1 MIAPRAPPASAAEG
15 EQVTVRAAGVATQS
29 NAASECPGV
38 AARGSRVATLVGWLS
53 EQAAARAM
61 APSAASAEIRAGV
74 STPAGTRGIGSPGWM
89 DGRGR
94 RLRGARARPSEAG
107 IRPRLRMSFA
117 VVPRTGWEQGQS
129 GNRPPAR
136 DFGKT
141 CRGRECLDG
150 KLAECRISRNA
161 CSRAQLQP
169 HGSDPDPDVQHWR
182 EY

>member
-38 AARGSRVATLVGWLS
+38 AVRGSRVATAVGWLS

-94 RLRGARARPSEAG
+94 RLRGARARPSRLESGLGYGCLSRWFPAPGGSEAG
-107 IRPRLRMSFA
+107 VEAGLPRGFRED
-117 VVPRTGWEQGQS
+117 VPW
-129 GNRPPAR
+129 
-136 DFGKT
+136 
-141 CRGRECLDG
+141 
-150 KLAECRISRNA
+150 
-161 CSRAQLQP
+161 
-169 HGSDPDPDVQHWR
+169 
-182 EY
+182 